1 MSRQSAVRF
10 NSTSIPDF
18 TTWPSAESTK
28 RQGMTRGTHTVGRM
42 PNERQQRMRA
52 SAPEGRFDL
61 RHDRCSRI
69 SKINWLL
76 RSLLLV
82 VTIAFLIAW
91 AAIGHAATP
100 DPEALLKRSD
110 TYRNGWPAY
119 TLRVKITNFESG
131 KSDEES
137 LYQVSQKGTDKT
149 YVEFMSPRD
158 KGRHLLMLGD
168 DMWIY
173 LPDTSRPV
181 RITPL
186 ERLSGDASNGDIART
201 NYAVDYTAAYVR
213 DEKVGNENC
222 YVLDLAAKR
231 KGATY
236 QRILYWVR
244 VEDARPVRAEFYLT
258 SGKHIKSAT
267 FDEYAPSGG
276 KMLLRRLTLYDEI
289 RHNSHS
295 VLDYSSA
302 APRELPDK
310 LFYQGRSDRF

>member
-1 MSRQSAVRF
+1 MSRSMSKV
-10 NSTSIPDF
+10 
-18 TTWPSAESTK
+18 
-28 RQGMTRGTHTVGRM
+28 
-42 PNERQQRMRA
+42 
-52 SAPEGRFDL
+52 DL
-61 RHDRCSRI
+61 T
-69 SKINWLL
+69 L
-76 RSLLLV
+76 RSFLLI
-82 VTIAFLIAW
+82 VTVAFLVAW
-91 AAIGHAATP
+91 AVMGHAATP
-100 DPEALLKRSD
+100 DAEALLKRSD
-110 TYRNGWPAY
+110 SYRNGWPAY

-137 LYQVSQKGTDKT
+137 LYEVSQKGTDKT

-158 KGRHLLMLGD
+158 KGRHLLMLSD

-186 ERLSGDASNGDIART
+186 DRLSGDASNGDIART
-201 NYAVDYTAAYVR
+201 NYAVDYSAAYVR
-213 DEKVGNENC
+213 DERVGNENC
-222 YVLDLAAKR
+222 YVLDLTAKR

-267 FDEYAPSGG
+267 FDEYAPFGG

-295 VLDYSSA
+295 VLVYTNA
-302 APRELPDK
+302 AQRELPDK